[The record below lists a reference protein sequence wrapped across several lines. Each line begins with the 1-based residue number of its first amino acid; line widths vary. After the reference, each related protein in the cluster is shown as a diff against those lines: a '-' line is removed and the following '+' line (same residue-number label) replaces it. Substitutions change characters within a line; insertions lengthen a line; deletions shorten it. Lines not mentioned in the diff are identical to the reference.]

1 MLNKR
6 CQTVEFYLY
15 GNLENLEKIS
25 LIYNQQFPRARGRWK
40 SRSVCMGILGLREVF
55 YNLIVVVVTQVYKFV
70 KTF

>member
-6 CQTVEFYLY
+6 SQTVEFHLY
-15 GNLENLEKIS
+15 GNLENLDKIG
-25 LIYNQQFPRARGRWK
+25 LIYNQQFPRARGGWR
-40 SRSVCMGILGLREVF
+40 SRSVCMETLGVREVF